1 MSNAKGISRKKG
13 GKGTID
19 INTFCKEQWPKL
31 KEAAKTAIRHESD
44 PDKMAAMEDEL
55 SDFAIDVASHF
66 MATRYKFPES
76 AADFE
81 KLLKEAEQDVKKQK
95 RLQEIFDQSVKMAGK
110 ATDFTQKVVAFLCKY
125 GKHIV
130 LG

>member
-1 MSNAKGISRKKG
+1 MSNTKGISRKKG
-13 GKGTID
+13 EKGTID
-19 INTFCKEQWPKL
+19 INTYCKVHWLSLEK
-31 KEAAKTAIRHESD
+31 AAKTAIRREPD
-44 PDKMAAMEDEL
+44 PDKMAAMEDEV

-66 MATRYKFPES
+66 MATSYKFPES
-76 AADFE
+76 VADFE

-110 ATDFTQKVVAFLCKY
+110 ATDFTQKMVVFLCKY